1 MVLRASTL
9 IACLLLASTAAA
21 ETIYKYRRADGQMIY
36 SNRRL
41 PGLELIEA
49 FEYRIPPPA
58 ARAAPSASDKK
69 AAAAGDERIKKHLSA
84 LDAAWSEVQAAT
96 RALEAAEKRQAAGVE
111 PLPGDRQAVAVEAAP
126 PTVGGVPAPVPPALG
141 GSMSGRRG
149 RASPEY
155 LARLEALDADVQA
168 ARARLDAALRRYNEL
183 R

>member
-21 ETIYKYRRADGQMIY
+21 ETIYKYRRADGQVIY

-49 FEYRIPPPA
+49 FEYRFPAPPT
-58 ARAAPSASDKK
+58 PSVSEKK
-69 AAAAGDERIKKHLSA
+69 SAAATDARITKHLAA
-84 LDAAWSEVQAAT
+84 LDAAWSEVQQAT
-96 RALEAAEKRQAAGVE
+96 RALDAAEKRLSAGVE
-111 PLPGDRQAVAVEAAP
+111 LQPGDRQGVAVDAAP
-126 PTVGGVPAPVPPALG
+126 PAAGGVPAPVAPALG

-149 RASPEY
+149 RSSPEY
-155 LARLEALDADVQA
+155 VARMEALEADVQK

>member
-9 IACLLLASTAAA
+9 IACLLLASAAAA

-58 ARAAPSASDKK
+58 ARVPSASEKK
-69 AAAAGDERIKKHLSA
+69 AAAASEERIAKHLSA
-84 LDAAWSEVQAAT
+84 LDAAWSEVRAAT
-96 RALEAAEKRQAAGVE
+96 SALEAAEKRQAAGVE
-111 PLPGDRQAVAVEAAP
+111 PLPGDRQGVAVDAAP
-126 PTVGGVPAPVPPALG
+126 PVAGGVPGTAPPAVG

-149 RASPEY
+149 RPSPEY
-155 LARLEALDADVQA
+155 VARLEALEADVQA